1 MLHER
6 IYLDKGDGMVYI
18 DTYVANDRKRARD
31 AVLVIPGGGYSQVC
45 TDREGEPIA
54 LAYVAKGLNAFVLN
68 YRVTSGDEVHP
79 YPAQL
84 IDASRAIVYIK
95 RHASELGIDPE
106 RVFAVGFS
114 AGGHLCGSLAILH
127 SDERVLAELGICTG
141 ENKPRGAILAYPVVS
156 AFDKGTHR
164 RSFENLAALPFDE
177 ISEEQKRELSLE
189 CNVTEDSA
197 PLFIWHTAEDTVV
210 SPRGSLML
218 AESCIDA
225 RRPVTLRLY
234 PYGCHGTALAN
245 EITRG
250 DYPESVQPMVEE
262 WIDVTYEW
270 MKTV

>member
-6 IYLDKGDGMVYI
+6 IYLDDNDRNVYI
-18 DTYVANDRKRARD
+18 DTYVANDRKYLRD
-31 AVLVIPGGGYSQVC
+31 AILVIPGGGYSQVC

-54 LAYVAKGLNAFVLN
+54 LAFVAKGMNAFVLN
-68 YRVTSGDEVHP
+68 YRVTAGGEVHP

-106 RVFAVGFS
+106 RVFTVGFS

-127 SDERVLAELGICTG
+127 SDERVLAELGISKG
-141 ENKPRGAILAYPVVS
+141 ENKPRAAILSYPVVS
-156 AFDKGTHR
+156 AFAHGTHHG
-164 RSFENLAALPFDE
+164 SFEKLAALPFDD
-177 ISEEQKRELSLE
+177 ISEEKKRELSLE
-189 CNVTEDSA
+189 CNVNEDSA
-197 PLFIWHTAEDTVV
+197 PLFIWHTTEDAVV
-210 SPRGSLML
+210 SAIGSLRL
-218 AESCIDA
+218 AESYIKA
-225 RRPVTLRLY
+225 GRPVALRLY

-250 DYPESVQPMVEE
+250 EYPESVQPMVEE
-262 WIDVTYEW
+262 WIEVTREW